1 MKQRLPILLTLVW
14 LGSVSFGLSFL
25 AVYDNTPGTD
35 AGAPDIWPAAS
46 TIPRRP
52 NQPVLI
58 LFAHPQC
65 PCTRASL
72 QEFAELTADCGDQ
85 VKSFVLFLQ
94 PETDRDDWSETDLWR
109 SAKAIPGVTV
119 LADEAT
125 REAQRFQATTSGH
138 VVLYDGQGKLRF
150 SGGITASRGHAG
162 DNAGSPAIREW
173 LGHGAVTTTSTPVF
187 GCSLLDPVPETMEK

>member
-35 AGAPDIWPAAS
+35 AGAPDTWPAAS
-46 TIPRRP
+46 TIPRHP
-52 NQPVLI
+52 NQPALI
-58 LFAHPQC
+58 LFAHPHC

-72 QEFAELTADCGDQ
+72 QEFAELTALSRDQ
-85 VKSFVLFLQ
+85 VEAFVLFLQ
-94 PETDRDDWSETDLWR
+94 PETDSDDWRKTDLWR

-119 LADEAT
+119 VADEAA

-138 VVLYDGQGKLRF
+138 VVLYDGRGKLRF
-150 SGGITASRGHAG
+150 SGGITPARGHTA
-162 DNAGSPAIREW
+162 DQAGSLAIREW
-173 LGHGAVTTTSTPVF
+173 LSHHAVITTTTPVF
-187 GCSLLDPVPETMEK
+187 GCSLLDPVPKTIEK